1 MTNLKGML
9 RKTRFRDMSSNLM
22 VIDVETSGLPSKRSC
37 SFKELDAFQDARII
51 ELAYVILSADLD
63 QVMKERS
70 LLIRSVDVINNSD
83 IHGITME
90 DLRREGVS
98 ITSAL
103 DQLAKD
109 LESVNTI
116 VAHNLEFDLKIL
128 RSEIYRQYGNGPL
141 LDDIAKK
148 QNICTMLYGK
158 EIMQVKKWPKLKE
171 LYAFLTGNELNQTH
185 RALDDV
191 YSCVR
196 CFRAMFAKV

>member
-1 MTNLKGML
+1 MQKYAQIRN
-9 RKTRFRDMSSNLM
+9 MSSNLM

-51 ELAYVILSADLD
+51 ELAYVILNADLN
-63 QVMKERS
+63 QVIKERS
-70 LLIRSVDVINNSD
+70 VLIRSVDVITNSN

-90 DLRREGVS
+90 DLRRDGVA

-103 DQLAKD
+103 DQLRTD
-109 LESVNTI
+109 LAEVNTV

-128 RSEIYRQYGNGPL
+128 QSETYRQYGNGPL
-141 LDDIAKK
+141 LDEISKK
-148 QNICTMLYGK
+148 QKICTMLYGK

-171 LYAFLTGNELNQTH
+171 LYSFLIGKELIQTH

>member
-1 MTNLKGML
+1 
-9 RKTRFRDMSSNLM
+9 MSSNVM
-22 VIDVETSGLPSKRSC
+22 VLDVETSGLPSKRSC

-51 ELAYVILSADLD
+51 ELAYVILNADMS
-63 QVMKERS
+63 QVIKEQS
-70 LLIRSVDVINNSD
+70 VLIRSVDVINNSD

-98 ITSAL
+98 ITDAL
-103 DQLAKD
+103 DQLRTD
-109 LESVNTI
+109 LAQVNTV

-128 RSEIYRQYGNGPL
+128 RAEIYREYGNGAL

-148 QNICTMLYGK
+148 QKICTMLYGK
-158 EIMQVKKWPKLKE
+158 EIMQMKKWPKLKE
-171 LYAFLTGNELNQTH
+171 LYSFLTGEELIQTH